1 MLDRH
6 RKLAHRAH
14 ALFNVFGAQ
23 DRFAHFHA
31 LVEEDLVGFGD
42 VVGGGHGGWWDGCV
56 WWFKGCL
63 KGV

>member
-1 MLDRH
+1 MLDGH
-6 RKLAHRAH
+6 RKLAYGAH

-42 VVGGGHGGWWDGCV
+42 VGGGHGG
-56 WWFKGCL
+56 
-63 KGV
+63 GVEFGWMLRGFEGV